1 MFAFHYVTPN
11 SVEPGGVIIMHQ
23 RFRGVNQPALQ
34 SRRQLKQV
42 AKPANNPPQHPD
54 SGGFHFANE
63 LSKAPAA
70 KVRNVCAKK
79 FPGIPTTV
87 LLWRPLAS

>member
-11 SVEPGGVIIMHQ
+11 SGEPGGIIIMHQ

-34 SRRQLKQV
+34 SRCQLKQV

-79 FPGIPTTV
+79 FPGIPTRV
-87 LLWRPLAS
+87 LL